1 MAQLASGR
9 PGLRYDRGLRGIRR
23 HLRLS
28 GRHHGY
34 DGHHRHAGNA
44 DARVCRH
51 AFHRLRGC
59 RRNVGNPDS
68 AQHTIYYLWDLRG
81 NLHRRTLCVRILP
94 GIIMAILFIATISVM
109 VKLKPKLA
117 PNSESFTWRQRLES
131 LRGIMGVVIL
141 FLFVFGGMF
150 GGVFTVNEAA
160 AAGAFLAMV
169 FMAINRKL
177 RWNSLMAVLRET
189 VKSTSMVYLILLGAT
204 VLGNFLAS
212 SQLPSRLATYVG
224 GMNVSATAL
233 MLIIVAIYFC
243 LGCLMDGMAMILLT
257 VPIFLPIIENFG
269 INKIWFGVLVIL
281 MGQIGGITPPVGM
294 SVYVIGGVVKDVPL
308 QTIFRESLLLSSA
321 CCLRLS

>member
-1 MAQLASGR
+1 
-9 PGLRYDRGLRGIRR
+9 
-23 HLRLS
+23 
-28 GRHHGY
+28 
-34 DGHHRHAGNA
+34 
-44 DARVCRH
+44 
-51 AFHRLRGC
+51 
-59 RRNVGNPDS
+59 
-68 AQHTIYYLWDLRG
+68 
-81 NLHRRTLCVRILP
+81 
-94 GIIMAILFIATISVM
+94 MAILFIATISVM